1 MQGIR
6 HTLRIRSAHHRPGQA
21 LVEMALSVTFI
32 ALLLAA
38 VTDLGLAYK
47 TYQTLVNATAEA
59 SSYLD
64 LNPMVNCA
72 IASCPDGDP
81 IAGANAIALQR
92 FQTEQGTIIRKLAST
107 LDLNANGTPDNQE
120 GDFEIDKWVRI
131 TEADNTQVNNMSAYN
146 PAVTAPECQERN
158 ARPSN
163 VASCYIVI
171 QTRIVYRPFFLTP
184 VLGNEMTIRAISV
197 RRIVK

>member
-1 MQGIR
+1 MKGIR
-6 HTLRIRSAHHRPGQA
+6 HTLRIRPVHHRSGQA
-21 LVEMALSVTFI
+21 LVEMALSITFI

-64 LNPMVNCA
+64 VNPIVNCA
-72 IASCPDGDP
+72 VVSCPGGDP
-81 IAGANAIALQR
+81 IAGANAIARQR
-92 FQTEQGTIIRKLAST
+92 FQFEQGTSGRKIAST
-107 LDLNANGTPDNQE
+107 LDLNANRTSDNLEAGFNINQW
-120 GDFEIDKWVRI
+120 IRI

-146 PAVTAPECQERN
+146 PGTTTQECR
-158 ARPSN
+158 ARIAKPTN
-163 VASCYIVI
+163 VSSCYIVI
-171 QTRIVYRPFFLTP
+171 RTQIIYRPFFLTP
-184 VLGNEMTIRAISV
+184 ILGNQMTIRAISV

>member
-1 MQGIR
+1 MSR
-6 HTLRIRSAHHRPGQA
+6 FRRTLCIRSAHHRLGQA
-21 LVEMALSVTFI
+21 LVEMALSITFI

-64 LNPMVNCA
+64 VNPTVNCA
-72 IASCPDGDP
+72 IVSCPGGNP
-81 IAGANAIALQR
+81 IAGANAIARQR
-92 FQTEQGTIIRKLAST
+92 FQSEQGTTIRHIAST
-107 LDLNANGTPDNQE
+107 LDVDADGIHDDVDSDVN
-120 GDFEIDKWVRI
+120 IDEWVQI
-131 TEADNTQVNNMSAYN
+131 TEADNTQVDNMSAYD
-146 PAVTAPECQERN
+146 PAATASECRERK
-158 ARPSN
+158 AKPTN

-171 QTRIVYRPFFLTP
+171 RSRIIYRPFFLVP
-184 VLGNEMTIRAISV
+184 VLGDEMTIRAISV